1 MGPRRFRFCF
11 TLPWLLFATH
21 GALAQGTDGG
31 YRGEV
36 PEASLRWAQGIL
48 ERATL
53 EEKVALV
60 HGVMALPDASHT
72 VIPADALAGA
82 GYVPGIPRLGVPAL
96 KETDASLGVAYVN
109 GLRHDGA
116 TPLPS
121 GLATAASWNPEVAQ
135 ANGAVA
141 GQEAWRI
148 GFNVLLG
155 GGVNLARDPRNGR
168 NFEYLGEDP
177 LLAGTLAGAA
187 IRATQAQHVVSTIKH
202 FVINDQETGRHV
214 LNARVG
220 EAALRESDLLAF
232 ELAIERGRPGAV
244 MCGYNRINAVYACE
258 NDVLLNQ
265 VLKADWQYRG
275 WVMSDWGAVHGLG
288 AALGGRDQQ
297 SGEQLD
303 PEVFFGAPLLAAV
316 RSNQAYAKRLDDMD
330 LRILTAMHAVG
341 LVDHPPGRTPL
352 DLAAD
357 AAPAQGGA
365 EQGIVLLRN
374 ERALLPLSPGV
385 RRIVLIGGH
394 ADVGVISGGGSSQV
408 APPGGP
414 ALLDL
419 VGGSGPLAQERI
431 VMYMPSAP
439 LAAIRGEA
447 PHADVRYVDGH
458 DPAAAATAARKADVA
473 IVFATQW
480 MTEGFD
486 APDLRLPHGGDA
498 LIAAVTAANP
508 HTIVVLET
516 GGPVAMPWLDL
527 TAAVLEVWYPGIRG
541 AAALAAVL
549 FGKVGPSGRL
559 PLTFPKSLS
568 QLPRPELPGLGL
580 PETRLFDVDYP
591 EGSDVG
597 YRWFAKTGARPL
609 FAFGFGLSYTR
620 FVLRDLQ
627 LDTGAVPRASFLVE
641 NIGSRTGTD
650 VPQLYLTRAPHRTQ
664 ERLLGWSRVEL
675 AAGERRRVS
684 VDVDPR
690 LLADWD
696 VAAHRWRVDPGTYDI
711 AVGESASDLLV
722 SGSLSL
728 AAATLPP

>member
-1 MGPRRFRFCF
+1 MRTVRSRLRLA
-11 TLPWLLFATH
+11 LPWMLFATL
-21 GALAQGTDGG
+21 GALAQGADGDRAG
-31 YRGEV
+31 GA
-36 PEASLRWAQGIL
+36 PDASLRWASAIL
-48 ERATL
+48 AQSTL
-53 EEKVALV
+53 EEKVALL
-60 HGVMALPDASHT
+60 HGVMALPDQSHT
-72 VIPADALAGA
+72 AIPADALPGA

-121 GLATAASWNPEVAQ
+121 GLATAASWNPDVAY

-187 IRATQAQHVVSTIKH
+187 IRGTQAQHVVSTVKH
-202 FVINDQETGRHV
+202 FAINDQETGRHV
-214 LNARVG
+214 LNARIG

-232 ELAIERGRPGAV
+232 ELAIEHGRPGAV
-244 MCGYNRINAVYACE
+244 MCGYNRINEAYACE

-265 VLKADWQYRG
+265 VLKADWQFRG
-275 WVMSDWGAVHGLG
+275 WVMSDWGAVHGLA
-288 AALGGRDQQ
+288 AALDGLDQQ

-303 PEVFFGAPLLAAV
+303 PEVFFNAPLLAAA
-316 RSNQAYAKRLDDMD
+316 RTDPEYAKRLGDMD

-341 LVDHPPGRTPL
+341 LVDHPPARTPL

-357 AAPAQGGA
+357 AATAQRGA

-374 ERALLPLSPGV
+374 ERALLPLSPAV

-419 VGGSGPLAQERI
+419 VGGSGPLAKERI

-439 LAAIRGEA
+439 LAAIRSEA
-447 PHADVRYVDGH
+447 GNAEVRYVDGH
-458 DPAAAATAARKADVA
+458 DPAAAANAAREADVA

-486 APDLRLPHGGDA
+486 APDLRLPNSEDA
-498 LIAAVTAANP
+498 LIAAVAAANV

-516 GGPVAMPWLDL
+516 GGPVAMPWLDR

-541 AAALAAVL
+541 AEALAAVV

-559 PLTFPKSLS
+559 PLTFPRSVS
-568 QLPRPELPGLGL
+568 QLPRPELPGSGL
-580 PETRLFDVDYP
+580 PYTPAFDVDYV

-597 YRWFAKTGARPL
+597 YRWFTKTRARPA
-609 FAFGFGLSYTR
+609 FPFGFGLSFTR
-620 FVLRDLQ
+620 FTLRDLQ
-627 LDTGAVPRASFLVE
+627 IEPGTPPRASFVVE
-641 NIGSRTGTD
+641 NIGTRTGTD
-650 VPQLYLTRAPHRTQ
+650 VPQLYLKRAPHRTQ
-664 ERLLGWSRVEL
+664 QRLLGWTRVEL
-675 AAGERRRVS
+675 GAGESRRVS
-684 VDVDPR
+684 VSVDPR

-696 VAAHRWRVDPGTYDI
+696 PIVHGWRVDPGTYRL
-711 AVGESASDLLV
+711 ALGESASDLSLA
-722 SGSLSL
+722 GSLSM
-728 AAATLPP
+728 AAATLQP